1 MPLPCDFY
9 ARPSVL
15 VAPDLLGRL
24 LIREIGS
31 QRLIGRIV
39 EVEAYLG
46 EDDAASHA
54 FRGPTTRNRSMF
66 GPPGHAYVYIIYG
79 IHTCLNI
86 VTGQAGK
93 GEAVLIRA
101 LEPLSGIEVMQR
113 HRGGRPLR
121 QLTNGPGKICQALA
135 IDKSLDGHDLC
146 AGQRLWLEA
155 GERPDET
162 LCAGPRVGVRG
173 DDRALSRAWRFFLAK
188 NSFVS
193 RSPLNRQCEVIN
205 SLSHGNI

>member
-1 MPLPCDFY
+1 MPIPLPRDFY
-9 ARPSVL
+9 ARPSVS
-15 VAPDLLGRL
+15 VAPDLLGCL
-24 LIREIGS
+24 LIREIDN
-31 QRLIGRIV
+31 QRLMGRIV

-46 EDDAASHA
+46 EEDAASHA
-54 FRGPTTRNRSMF
+54 FRGPTQRNRSMF

-86 VTGQAGK
+86 VTGRAGK

-113 HRGGRPLR
+113 HRGDKPLR

-146 AGQRLWLEA
+146 AGQGLWLEA
-155 GERPDET
+155 GEPPDET

-173 DDRALSRAWRFFLAK
+173 DDRALTRAWRFFLAG
-188 NSFVS
+188 NPFVT
-193 RSPLNRQCEVIN
+193 RSPLNRQCSVVR
-205 SLSHGNI
+205 